1 MKIHELN
8 ILEQD
13 ANEIIA
19 RNKMFEITE
28 NDKCYQKGDHIRFKA
43 NKEITYGYG
52 GKDKIAHEI
61 NKRMYE
67 ITYVLSGWGLKY
79 GYVALGIREVRD
91 EAE

>member
-13 ANEIIA
+13 ADEIIA
-19 RNKMFEITE
+19 GNKMFEITE
-28 NDKCYQKGDHIRFKA
+28 NDECYQKGDHIRFKA
-43 NKEITYGYG
+43 TKEIAYGYG

-67 ITYVLSGWGLKY
+67 ITYVLSGWGLKN
-79 GYVALGIREVRD
+79 GYVALGIRDARD
-91 EAE
+91 EAN